1 MPSMSELRIHISRIF
16 GSDLNEVSIIYKED
30 NKNNEVI
37 SKRKKS
43 EIAKIITEK
52 VISNFNS

>member
-1 MPSMSELRIHISRIF
+1 MSNSEIGF